1 MWAIFPFNKGFRTF
15 SSFLLMLVS
24 ILTVE
29 EPVFLVKGVIHLSET
44 DNLFQQHKLSSLR
57 VSLGEHVQG
66 DIIML

>member
-1 MWAIFPFNKGFRTF
+1 
-15 SSFLLMLVS
+15 MLVS